1 MSFRGK
7 LGIAFATIVAIM
19 GSILLIVW
27 WTLEA
32 ALSRQAVIA
41 SFSLEVYKSLHAIE
55 NQQHLF
61 ISTQRMQHAIV
72 TSGLLEDLTA
82 RFNEASERFV
92 REGITGERASVVGLD
107 DYRDHFQKF
116 SIATVELETAKSRL
130 SLEGSRL
137 LAASGDLSEYGQGNE
152 QCFYYEVA
160 KLLQAEKDYL
170 LTLDGQ
176 KAARVTLQAAE
187 LERLVSDAMENAA
200 GNAKRLRLFRITKV
214 ASTYRNV
221 FSDYLVKQQQF
232 ADHYERVN
240 QGGEDLTEQLKS
252 LLEEEKSASNREIA
266 WLKNIAVLASLGALL
281 VAMAAALILAARI
294 TRPIAQL
301 TRSAE
306 EISSGNL
313 DTTVAISSADE
324 IGGLGRIFNQMT
336 VRLRDSFAEIL
347 SYRDHLEDQ
356 VATRT
361 EALSREIAQRRE
373 VEQALRL
380 NEERLRMIIEQAP
393 LGIIVWDTTFSVVH
407 WNPMAERIFGYSAVE
422 ADGLS
427 AARLLPEEVRAH
439 LDKIWR
445 KLLAS
450 PSGVRSSNR
459 NLRRDGESIHCDWF
473 NTPIYDGA
481 GGVVGALSLVQ
492 DATERIRVEEE
503 KLKIKKLE
511 STGVL
516 AGGIAHDFN
525 NILTAILGSINLALL
540 DSQLSDK
547 SRRLLSAA
555 EKASLRAKDLTQQLL
570 TFAKGGEP
578 IRQSTSLAELIE
590 DSATFVLSG
599 SNVSCRFLVPDRLWP
614 ALIDSGQI
622 SQVIQNIVLNARHA
636 MPEGGRVVI
645 GCANVEA
652 GGEEGIM
659 LDPETRYVRI
669 AISDSGIG
677 IPSHLLDKIFDPYF
691 TTKQEGSGLGLAITL
706 SIVNKHR
713 GHILVNSTLGQG
725 TEFVIY
731 LPAADTA
738 DMGKQPTVSTTPAQA
753 LRVLVMDDEEM
764 VRDILASMLH
774 SLGHQV
780 MTAADGREAVDL
792 LQESQRQGKSIDLAI
807 VDLTIPG
814 GMGGLETL
822 EQLRRVDPNL
832 PVVVASGY
840 SNDPVMA
847 SFRSFGFNGTV
858 AKPFVLAQLAEAI
871 NGALGTSGG

>member
-1 MSFRGK
+1 MSFRNK

-61 ISTQRMQHAIV
+61 ISTQRMQYAIV

-92 REGITGERASVVGLD
+92 REGITRGKAPVVGLD

-160 KLLQAEKDYL
+160 KLLQEEKDYL
-170 LTLDGQ
+170 LTLESQ

-232 ADHYERVN
+232 ADHYERMN

-281 VAMAAALILAARI
+281 VAIAAALVLAARI
-294 TRPIAQL
+294 TRPIAEL

-313 DTTVAISSADE
+313 DTTVAISSSDE

-336 VRLRDSFAEIL
+336 ARLRDNFDEIL
-347 SYRDHLEDQ
+347 HYRDHLEEQ
-356 VATRT
+356 VVTRT
-361 EALSREIAQRRE
+361 EDLSREIAQRRE

-393 LGIIVWDTTFSVVH
+393 LGIIVWDTTFCVVH
-407 WNPMAERIFGYSAVE
+407 WNPMAERIFGYSASE

-427 AARLLPEEVRAH
+427 AARLLPEEVRVY

-450 PSGVRSSNR
+450 PAGVRSSNR
-459 NLRRDGESIHCDWF
+459 NLRRNGESINCDWF

-492 DATERIRVEEE
+492 DATERIRTEEE
-503 KLKIKKLE
+503 GLKLKKLE

-547 SRRLLSAA
+547 TRRLLSAA

-578 IRQSTSLAELIE
+578 IRKSTSLAELIE

-599 SNVSCRFLVPDRLWP
+599 SNVSSQFLVPDHLWP

-636 MPEGGRVVI
+636 MPGGGRVVI
-645 GCANVEA
+645 SCTNVGA
-652 GGEEGIM
+652 GSERSTM
-659 LDPETRYVRI
+659 LDPETHYVRI

-706 SIVNKHR
+706 SIVNKHH
-713 GHILVNSTLGQG
+713 GYILVNSIPGQG
-725 TEFVIY
+725 TEFIIY

-738 DMGKQPTVSTTPAQA
+738 DIRKQPTVFTTPAQA
-753 LRVLVMDDEEM
+753 LRVLVMDDEDM

-822 EQLRRVDPNL
+822 EHLRRVDPNL

-871 NGALGTSGG
+871 NSALGTSGG